1 MEKLLYE
8 IFVSTDESTAVSQL
22 ASLLGQPLPRVKR
35 AVAVAVRL
43 GFAKNIAAPP
53 LAPSAVKGHPSP
65 WHSSWLHAVA
75 ATASPDAGSGSVAVG
90 GGEAMEAAG
99 EAAMGLEADAEGD
112 GEGLAVAS
120 GGGAAAG
127 RVALLVDSKLSA
139 CLMMS
144 NLAAELKQHA
154 VTLYEVGKIPHESL
168 DAFLAAAADVERPPL
183 HEIEVLE
190 YFDHAIA
197 LRDAVTALRRGR
209 ALDIVR
215 SESLHA
221 LQPAT
226 RSRVL
231 RRSYAALVSMAP
243 MVSMT
248 EVLYT

>member
-8 IFVSTDESTAVSQL
+8 IFVSTDERTAVSQL
-22 ASLLGQPLPRVKR
+22 ASLLGQPLPRVRR

-65 WHSSWLHAVA
+65 WHSSWLHAA
-75 ATASPDAGSGSVAVG
+75 ALTAGAASGSVAVG
-90 GGEAMEAAG
+90 CGEAVDAAG
-99 EAAMGLEADAEGD
+99 EAALCLETDLED
-112 GEGLAVAS
+112 DSEGLAVAG

-168 DAFLAAAADVERPPL
+168 DAFLAAAADVEQPPL
-183 HEIEVLE
+183 HEVEVLE

-197 LRDAVTALRRGR
+197 LRDAVTALRKGR

-231 RRSYAALVSMAP
+231 RRSYAALISMAP
-243 MVSMT
+243 MVSMA